1 MISRYTLRRT
11 GIRCLA
17 AASLLWAAPVS
28 AQSFETVGIRARG
41 MGGAFVAVADDAT
54 ATWWNPAGIAGTLL
68 VDGVAMWREA
78 EVVPEP
84 DAPAGQGARAR
95 RESAAGFAFSFPAAG
110 ASYYRVRLTEAGP
123 AATAGTGPG
132 RQDRRIVPAARS
144 LLSHHFGLTL
154 VQSLGDAVVV
164 GATAKLVRGEVS
176 FLSGA
181 TGVPDA
187 VLDRAAEAGGP
198 ATLRADVD
206 AGVLV
211 RLGRVRF
218 GLSGRNLAAPR
229 FDGPAGMG
237 WRLERR
243 ARAGLAL
250 TGDADRAGRHPWVVA
265 FDADLTRE
273 RGLAGERRAIAAG
286 AEHWWFDR
294 RLGLR
299 GGVSASTAGPART
312 AASGGASLGVAG
324 GVWLEFEA
332 TAGGDEATRGWGL
345 AAHVMF

>member
-1 MISRYTLRRT
+1 MISLYGKSRLSFRWA
-11 GIRCLA
+11 I
-17 AASLLWAAPVS
+17 AASLLWVAPV
-28 AQSFETVGIRARG
+28 AGQSFETVGTRARG
-41 MGGAFVAVADDAT
+41 MGGAFVAVADDAS
-54 ATWWNPAGIAGTLL
+54 ATWWNPAGLAGTLV
-68 VDGVAMWREA
+68 VDGVVTWREA
-78 EVVPEP
+78 ELIPEP
-84 DAPAGQGARAR
+84 DAVTEQGGIAR

-110 ASYYRVRLTEAGP
+110 VSYHQVRLTEAGP

-132 RQDRRIVPAARS
+132 RQDRRTVPAARS

-176 FLSGA
+176 FLADA
-181 TGVPDA
+181 TGAPDA
-187 VLDRAAEAGGP
+187 VLDRAAKAGGRVEF
-198 ATLRADVD
+198 AADVD

-211 RLGRVRF
+211 RLGPIRV
-218 GLSGRNLAAPR
+218 GLAGRNLAAPR
-229 FDGPAGMG
+229 FEDASGVD

-243 ARAGLAL
+243 VRAGVAL
-250 TGDADRAGRHPWVVA
+250 TGDADRGGRLPWVVA
-265 FDADLTRE
+265 LDADLTRE
-273 RGLAGERRAIAAG
+273 RGPFGERRAIAAG
-286 AEHWWFDR
+286 AERWWFDR

-299 GGVSASTAGPART
+299 GGVSASTAGPARP

-332 TAGGDEATRGWGL
+332 TAGGDDAARGWGL